1 MTTFQHQLDADL
13 AAVFYNTAEF
23 ADASVY
29 TPVAGDVVDPCPV
42 MVEHDA
48 LIQADGYDARIA
60 TLGTTVTAQVSDV
73 GTLNRGDTFLVGDTT
88 YTVQRIERYSQ
99 DGREITAVVK

>member
-1 MTTFQHQLDADL
+1 MTTFQQQIAADL

-23 ADASVY
+23 ADAAVY
-29 TPVAGDVVDPCPV
+29 TPGAGDAVNPCPV

-48 LIQADGYDARIA
+48 LIQADGYEAGVA

-73 GTLNRGDTFLVGDTT
+73 GTLNRGDTFAVGDTT

-99 DGREITAVVK
+99 DGREVTAVVK